1 MSTAFRRATRGITPG
16 AGDSPDPGRGAR
28 RRRVLL
34 IDDDESVRAAV
45 EAGLETVSGIDV
57 STASNGRVGLEL
69 IESLRPDVLMV
80 DLFLPIV
87 DGFEVLRELRARP
100 ASERPG
106 RVIVITA
113 QSEPL
118 PAATLR
124 EFGVDALL
132 SKPFHL
138 RDLIDAV
145 TGP

>member
-1 MSTAFRRATRGITPG
+1 MESHPVL
-16 AGDSPDPGRGAR
+16 DSPDPGRGARR

-45 EAGLETVSGIDV
+45 EAGLETVSGIEV
-57 STASNGRVGLEL
+57 STASNGRVGLDL

-145 TGP
+145 TAP

>member
-1 MSTAFRRATRGITPG
+1 MPDSADPRRRARGRQRI
-16 AGDSPDPGRGAR
+16 
-28 RRRVLL
+28 LL

-45 EAGLETVSGIDV
+45 KAGLETVSGFEV
-57 STASNGRVGLEL
+57 STASNGRTGLDL

-80 DLFLPIV
+80 DLLLPIV
-87 DGFEVLRELRARP
+87 DGFEVLRELRVRP

-124 EFGVDALL
+124 KLGVDALL

-138 RDLIDAV
+138 RELIDVVIA
-145 TGP
+145 P

>member
-1 MSTAFRRATRGITPG
+1 MP
-16 AGDSPDPGRGAR
+16 DSADPRRGARR

-34 IDDDESVRAAV
+34 IDDDESVRDAV
-45 EAGLETVSGIDV
+45 EAGLETTGGFEV
-57 STASNGRVGLEL
+57 STASNGRAGLDL
-69 IESLRPDVLMV
+69 MKSLRPDVLMV
-80 DLFLPIV
+80 DLLLPII

-132 SKPFHL
+132 PKPFHL
-138 RDLIDAV
+138 RELIDAV
-145 TGP
+145 TAP

>member
-1 MSTAFRRATRGITPG
+1 VP
-16 AGDSPDPGRGAR
+16 DSADPRRGAR
-28 RRRVLL
+28 RRQRILL
-34 IDDDESVRAAV
+34 IDDDASVRAAV
-45 EAGLETVSGIDV
+45 EAGLETISGFDV
-57 STASNGRVGLEL
+57 YTASNGRAGLDL

-80 DLFLPIV
+80 DLLLPII

-100 ASERPG
+100 ASERPR

-118 PAATLR
+118 PLATLR

-138 RDLIDAV
+138 RELIDAV
-145 TGP
+145 TAP